1 MVLVSKSNNKKP
13 NLKGEVIVTESTFFN
28 HSKTIIEEFLSTAII
43 FDDQANFGD
52 FNLIPPKV
60 VVSPTTRKRKSQE
73 KVDSDSKDSKVPKK
87 EEPLTLSHDLNAKK
101 VINSFAEKGIL
112 CSVIKPEEDELETL
126 HETATLLSEK
136 ADLIIFDWELSQTS
150 GKTALPLVKRTI
162 THFNN
167 RSPQQL
173 RLIAIYTGTTNI
185 NKVFSLIRDEL
196 SNHDFQ
202 IEDHGDNCCQ
212 IDACR
217 LLVFAKKAAKT
228 AEGVTKVSF
237 EDLADFLV
245 NEYTKMTKG
254 ILSNVVMQSFSVVK
268 RNTHQILKK
277 FSGMDSPFLTHRTC
291 LPSPEEAEDHTA
303 TLISEEIQSLL
314 EEYNVGKMSRL
325 DALKYYL
332 EDGQI
337 NKDYS
342 LKPFKNKDGCL
353 SKEQVLTLWEKGI
366 SEKSEFLSNKEFDK
380 GMFFKSLT
388 DIYSEDENGEALD
401 LKYAALTTLRSKY
414 SDNQP
419 YLTLGTVVKE
429 ISQETYWVCIQPGCD
444 SVRLSGDVSFPFLP
458 VSNKGAIQCVIP
470 NDSDSFVRKK
480 ISLKF
485 SDCRK
490 IKFLADPASKDIKS
504 MKEDDQFYFQDTNGN
519 RFQFVCELKP
529 LYAQRLSNKFAANIS
544 RVATNNSEW
553 LRRCEEKKL

>member
-1 MVLVSKSNNKKP
+1 M
-13 NLKGEVIVTESTFFN
+13 TETTFFN
-28 HSKTIIEEFLSTAII
+28 HSKNIIQEFLSTAII
-43 FDDQANFGD
+43 FDDQASFGD
-52 FNLIPPKV
+52 FNTSQPKT
-60 VVSPTTRKRKSQE
+60 VVSPTTRKKKAQE
-73 KVDSDSKDSKVPKK
+73 KVDEKNKDATGFEK
-87 EEPLTLSHDLNAKK
+87 EEALTLSHDLNAKK

-185 NKVFSLIRDEL
+185 NKVFSQIRDEL
-196 SNHDFQ
+196 SKDDFQ

-228 AEGVTKVSF
+228 AEGVIKVSF
-237 EDLADFLV
+237 EGLADFLV

-254 ILSNVVMQSFSVVK
+254 ILSNVVMQSFSVIK
-268 RNTHQILKK
+268 KNTHQVLKK
-277 FSGMDSPFLTHRTC
+277 FSGMDYPFLTHRTC
-291 LPSPEEAEDHTA
+291 LPSPEEAEDQIS

-314 EEYNVGKMSRL
+314 EEYNVGKKSDL
-325 DALKYYL
+325 NALQYFFDEKP
-332 EDGQI
+332 EDI
-337 NKDYS
+337 SYS
-342 LKPFKNKDGCL
+342 IKPLNEKKNDLLNNDHIL
-353 SKEQVLTLWEKGI
+353 SWLEKGI
-366 SEKSEFLSNKEFDK
+366 PPNDGVHPAFLSKKEIDK
-380 GMFFKSLT
+380 LFQHLT
-388 DIYSEDENGEALD
+388 MIMSGKKGENFD

-414 SDNQP
+414 SENQP
-419 YLTLGTVVKE
+419 YLTLGTVIKE
-429 ISQETYWVCIQPGCD
+429 LSQETYWVCIQPGCD

-458 VSNKGAIQCVIP
+458 VSEEGAIQCVIPNNP

-480 ISLKF
+480 ISIKF
-485 SDCRK
+485 SDCQK
-490 IKFLADPASKDIKS
+490 IIFTADPMSKNIKS
-504 MKEDDQFYFQDTNGN
+504 MKEADGFCFEDIANN
-519 RFQFVCELKP
+519 RFQFICELKP
-529 LYAQRLSNKFAANIS
+529 LYGQRLSNKFAANIS